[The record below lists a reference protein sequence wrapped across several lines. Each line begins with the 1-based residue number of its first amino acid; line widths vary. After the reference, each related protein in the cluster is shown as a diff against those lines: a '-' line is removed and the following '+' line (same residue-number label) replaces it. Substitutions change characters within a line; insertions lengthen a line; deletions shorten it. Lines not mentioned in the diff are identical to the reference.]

1 MILYH
6 GSNAEVRLPRILTTN
21 RSLDFGAGFYTTSSL
36 NQAERWA
43 QLQTRRRGNGRA
55 AVSAYEM
62 DESAIESLSLL
73 RFEGADAAWL
83 DFVVENR
90 KGLYKGEL
98 YDLVIGPV
106 ANDRTMSVIND
117 YMNALRLFL
126 ASETRSML
134 LDDDLKMWHF
144 SPLAIFDMW
153 ENEQA
158 MGDPRNSLYL
168 RGDEI
173 A

>member
-90 KGLYKGEL
+90 KGLY
-98 YDLVIGPV
+98 
-106 ANDRTMSVIND
+106 
-117 YMNALRLFL
+117 
-126 ASETRSML
+126 
-134 LDDDLKMWHF
+134 
-144 SPLAIFDMW
+144 
-153 ENEQA
+153 
-158 MGDPRNSLYL
+158 
-168 RGDEI
+168 
-173 A
+173 